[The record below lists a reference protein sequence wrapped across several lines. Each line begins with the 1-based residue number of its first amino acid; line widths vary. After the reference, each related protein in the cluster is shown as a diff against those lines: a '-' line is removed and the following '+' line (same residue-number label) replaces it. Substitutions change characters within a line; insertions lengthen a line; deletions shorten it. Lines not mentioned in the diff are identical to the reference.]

1 MSKKSVSRK
10 ASEMI
15 CILLFSLALLSMFAL
30 AQEPT
35 DERPVVREGVG
46 GFHFPHD
53 DGSHTTISRPSRLS
67 SYYLYSSD
75 GPVQLVGEASGAP
88 FVFHAGPQYC
98 GWIGVPGLGW
108 YGCGLHPYLP
118 PLIAAGSATVESPSD
133 ETTAETIRLTEG
145 MGQQEVLETVGSPKR
160 KILLG
165 LKEVWEYARFSLLF
179 ESAALKEI
187 R

>member
-1 MSKKSVSRK
+1 MSKKSVRRK

-15 CILLFSLALLSMFAL
+15 CALLLSLPLLSVFTL
-30 AQEPT
+30 AQEPAE
-35 DERPVVREGVG
+35 ERPVVRERVG
-46 GFHFPHD
+46 GFHLPQD
-53 DGSHTTISRPSRLS
+53 DGSHITISRPSRLS
-67 SYYLYSSD
+67 SYYLYSAD
-75 GPVQLVGEASGAP
+75 GPVQLVGEVSGSP

-118 PLIAAGSATVESPSD
+118 PLMAAGPATVEPSSG
-133 ETTAETIRLTEG
+133 EVAAETVRLTEG
-145 MGQQEVLETVGSPKR
+145 MGQQEVLESVGSPKR

-165 LKEVWEYARFSLLF
+165 LREVWEYAGFSLLF
-179 ESAALKEI
+179 ESAVLKEI